1 LLKNSQ
7 ILKELL
13 MRISGLRLWS
23 VALIFLTG
31 FLPVRVF
38 SQQGNDTIWTLEE
51 CIDYALDVNLRI
63 QRGELDVRD
72 FEIQMS
78 QSKADLYPSLNFGS
92 QYNNLWGRSIDPT
105 TNLFSN
111 QRIQSG
117 GVQASTNLTLYGG
130 SQLRNTIKQ
139 SKVNLQASTF
149 DLEATKNG
157 VMLDVTLAFLNIIL
171 NVELLEN
178 AIYQL
183 QTTQT
188 QLETT
193 RKQVEVGTLPL
204 IRELELVAQVESNE
218 VSVINAENELRL
230 SQLQLKQYLLI
241 PGNVPFDI
249 DIPDLD
255 IEAMDPALLPADEI
269 YETAENIMP
278 EVKSADLW
286 VESAELGV
294 KIARGGLDPRL
305 FASGNMYT
313 NYSSAN
319 DTRFL
324 EGETTIQRV
333 PIGYVEVPDPFNVQL
348 PVWRDQEIPLTEDY
362 TVLTQFRDN
371 WSYAVGISLQIPI
384 FNGLSARSLY
394 QRSKI
399 NEDQAEILSREVR
412 QTLRQNI
419 EVAYT
424 NALAAS
430 KTYNA
435 SQKQVASLEES
446 FRAAE
451 KSYNLGAMNIYDY
464 QVASNNLFMA
474 RSDLLRAKYNYIFTV
489 KVLDFYL
496 GKPLSLDY

>member
-1 LLKNSQ
+1 
-7 ILKELL
+7 
-13 MRISGLRLWS
+13 MRIPGFRVWS
-23 VALIFLTG
+23 VALLFLTS
-31 FLPVRVF
+31 FMPARVF
-38 SQQGNDTIWTLEE
+38 SQQGDDTIWTLEE
-51 CIDYALDVNLRI
+51 CIDYALDENLRI
-63 QRGELDVRD
+63 KRGELDVRD
-72 FEIQMS
+72 YEIQMS
-78 QSKADLYPSLNFGS
+78 QAKADLFPSLNFGG

-117 GVQASTNLTLYGG
+117 GVQASSNITLYGG

-149 DLEATKNG
+149 DLETARNG
-157 VMLDVTLAFLNIIL
+157 VMLDVTMAFLNIIL

-178 AIYQL
+178 ATYQL

-193 RKQVEVGTLPL
+193 RKQVEVGALPL

-230 SQLQLKQYLLI
+230 SMLQLKQYLLI
-241 PGNVPFDI
+241 PANVPFEI
-249 DIPDLD
+249 DIPELD
-255 IEAMDPALLPADEI
+255 IDAMDPVLLPAEDI

-278 EVKSADLW
+278 QVKSADLW
-286 VESAELGV
+286 VESAALGV
-294 KIARGGLDPRL
+294 KVARGGLDPRL

-313 NYSSAN
+313 NYSSARS
-319 DTRFL
+319 DRILDGEPTTR
-324 EGETTIQRV
+324 IV

-348 PVWRDQEIPLTEDY
+348 PVFTEVEVPLTEDY
-362 TVLTQFRDN
+362 TVATQFKDN
-371 WSYAVGISLQIPI
+371 WSYAVGLTLQIPI
-384 FNGLSARSLY
+384 FNGLSARSFY

-399 NEDQAEILSREVR
+399 NEDQAEIMSREVR

-451 KSYNLGAMNIYDY
+451 RSYNLGAMNVYDY

-496 GKPLSLDY
+496 GKPLSLEN